1 MGSNHVTKGSSLSM
15 PVTITEDFEDIT
27 PADMGVVHTPPV
39 EILFDGETYDKEME
53 ERLEFTYTEITEGGT
68 KYCIAARVRAQ
79 FSVSMETALQD
90 YDRAI
95 ARIHREQTE
104 ARDKMLVQ
112 LQAIRLTTIRKA
124 FKRGQLQTVAM
135 LCKDLGAVLG
145 ETAPEQI
152 ALQVPELTV
161 NVQAVQDP
169 PKQLSE

>member
-1 MGSNHVTKGSSLSM
+1 M
-15 PVTITEDFEDIT
+15 PVTITEDLE
-27 PADMGVVHTPPV
+27 DMGVEATPV
-39 EILFDGETYDKEME
+39 EIQVLGGKTYDADAA
-53 ERLEFTYTEITEGGT
+53 ERLEFTYKEITEGGT
-68 KYCIAARVRAQ
+68 KYCIATRIRAE
-79 FSVSMETALQD
+79 FGVSLETALTD

-95 ARIHREQTE
+95 QRIHEEQTE

-152 ALQVPELTV
+152 ARQVPELTV
-161 NVQAVQDP
+161 NVQAAQEP

>member
-1 MGSNHVTKGSSLSM
+1 MTKGSSLSM
-15 PVTITEDFEDIT
+15 PVVISEDFDDVEVLEGLEPT
-27 PADMGVVHTPPV
+27 PCQVEVMG
-39 EILFDGETYDKEME
+39 GKTYDADAA
-53 ERLEFTYTEITEGGT
+53 ERLEYTYQQICEGGT
-68 KYCIAARVRAQ
+68 KYCIATRVRAE
-79 FSVSMETALQD
+79 FGVSLETALAD

-95 ARIHREQTE
+95 ERIHVEQTE

-161 NVQAVQDP
+161 NVQAAEQQQP
-169 PKQLSE
+169 RLSE